1 MATSTG
7 FVQNFLAV
15 AAFASMTAT
24 HALEPLSDDMM
35 ADVTGQES
43 VALNFQFKVNSE
55 MNATTGAVTHKSCP
69 TDAEHSLGTPD
80 CRWGLAFNDLEDTW
94 LVLKVYYLGFRLD
107 RVRLSSERTQNTASG
122 LCDTKCAARFGG
134 ASFNDKP
141 VLQLGFDHFGEKS
154 LGEAY
159 YGDAM
164 LYLRAERV
172 MAEFDAGGTEG
183 FMLNDVPGAAVSIR
197 MADGP
202 NGINGA
208 AQMRLDGRMQIY
220 GY

>member
-1 MATSTG
+1 MATSTR
-7 FVQNFLAV
+7 FVQYFLAV
-15 AAFASMTAT
+15 AAFSSMAAT

-43 VALNFQFKVNSE
+43 VAINFQFNVNSE
-55 MNATTGAVTHKSCP
+55 MNATTGAVTHKPCP
-69 TDAEHSLGTPD
+69 TTVEHALGTPD

-94 LVLKVYYLGFRLD
+94 VVLKGYYLGFRLD
-107 RVRLSSERTQNTASG
+107 RVRLSSDRTRNIASG
-122 LCDTKCAARFGG
+122 LCDAKCAARFAG

-141 VLQLGFDHFGEKS
+141 VLQLGFDHFGDKPLS
-154 LGEAY
+154 EAY

-172 MAEFDAGGTEG
+172 MAEFDSGGNEG
-183 FMLNDVPGAAVSIR
+183 FMLNDVPGAAVSLR

-208 AQMRLDGRMQIY
+208 AQMRLDGRLQIY

>member
-1 MATSTG
+1 MAMRLHFMRVLPFCALLFGSAITS
-7 FVQNFLAV
+7 
-15 AAFASMTAT
+15 
-24 HALEPLSDDMM
+24 ALEPLPDEIM

-43 VALNFQFKVNSE
+43 VAITFQFNVNSD
-55 MNATTGAVTHKSCP
+55 MQANGVVTHKACP
-69 TDAEHSLGTPD
+69 TNTAHPLGTPD

-94 LVLKVYYLGFRLD
+94 LVLKGYYLGFRLD
-107 RVRLSSERTQNTASG
+107 RVRLSSARTATTASG
-122 LCDTKCAARFGG
+122 LCGANCVTRFAG

-141 VLQLGFDHFGEKS
+141 VLQLGFDHFGVKP
-154 LGEAY
+154 LNDAY

-172 MAEFDAGGTEG
+172 MAEFDTGGTEG
-183 FMLNDVPGAAVSIR
+183 FMLNNVPGAAVSIR

-208 AQMRLDGRMQIY
+208 SQMRLDGRLQIY